1 MAFGKI
7 FHYGRYSQVAF
18 EHGKNI
24 SKSVDETENGVTR
37 EVAAM
42 PQLDQ
47 STRDALAKV
56 IKQIATKKII
66 YVGETHDRF
75 SHHLV
80 QLEMIKALHRQGRA
94 ISIGMEMFQRPAQRG
109 TRRLYSGQDRREA
122 VPQREPIL

>member
-1 MAFGKI
+1 
-7 FHYGRYSQVAF
+7 
-18 EHGKNI
+18 
-24 SKSVDETENGVTR
+24 
-37 EVAAM
+37 M

-80 QLEMIKALHRQGRA
+80 ELEVIKALHRQGRTIA
-94 ISIGMEMFQRPAQRG
+94 IGMEMFQRPAQRALDDYIAG
-109 TRRLYSGQDRREA
+109 R
-122 VPQREPIL
+122 